1 MALLVKAT
9 KHVKKK
15 QYQLKTNF
23 PENLNLLS
31 DSFHE
36 ASILLKPKQDKQTCN
51 KETVA
56 QFHPLIWMQGL
67 PW

>member
-36 ASILLKPKQDKQTCN
+36 ARITLTTKPDRHYKKRKLQIKTS
-51 KETVA
+51 
-56 QFHPLIWMQGL
+56 
-67 PW
+67 

>member
-9 KHVKKK
+9 KHVRKK

-36 ASILLKPKQDKQTCN
+36 ASILLKPKQDKQVTR
-51 KETVA
+51 K
-56 QFHPLIWMQGL
+56 L
-67 PW
+67 